1 MYTSIIFIN
10 NTVFSRTRLCTVHY
24 CALYCFFALI
34 VLLETEIH
42 LITCVHT
49 ICYISFFFWLTL
61 NHTSFEKWRSLGD
74 SLWCG
79 QMVFRSSRKRRPAVI
94 GRQPGFRLEGFF
106 VFRCKKCVSDKQKC
120 GKDPQLF
127 LKDACLWNF
136 TLYFQLK
143 HWISRRKCPHYCD
156 FTAYF
161 SFTYILDLFALSS
174 AAQANI
180 KKNI

>member
-10 NTVFSRTRLCTVHY
+10 NSFFSDTSLYCTLLCTVLLFCSY
-24 CALYCFFALI
+24 CSSGNWNPSHHLCPHN
-34 VLLETEIH
+34 LLH
-42 LITCVHT
+42 L
-49 ICYISFFFWLTL
+49 FFFWLTL

-120 GKDPQLF
+120 GNCSWKTP
-127 LKDACLWNF
+127 ACG
-136 TLYFQLK
+136 
-143 HWISRRKCPHYCD
+143 
-156 FTAYF
+156 
-161 SFTYILDLFALSS
+161 ILHFFF
-174 AAQANI
+174 N
-180 KKNI
+180 